1 MLILT
6 DTQKCSL
13 AVEPR
18 NSKGNLAPVDGVPQ
32 WSSSNPAVADV
43 QPSADGLTAVVVA
56 GATGSTQISAT
67 VDADLGTGV
76 RSINAVLDVTVAA
89 SEAVT
94 LGISA
99 GVPEAQ

>member
-18 NSKGNLAPVDGVPQ
+18 NSKGNLAPIDGVPQ
-32 WSSSNPAVADV
+32 WSSSNPAVAAIE
-43 QPSADGLTAVVVA
+43 PAADGLTAVVRA
-56 GATGSTQISAT
+56 GATGTSQISAT
-67 VDADLGTGV
+67 ADADMGTGI
-76 RSINAVLDVTVAA
+76 RNISAVLDVEVRA

-94 LGISA
+94 LGITT
-99 GVPEAQ
+99 GPPEEQ